1 MAELFDV
8 LNQIIQENTAAQKLT
23 DICIGTVTSEDPLE
37 IQINPNMPPLPTEAL
52 ILCDPV
58 KEIEKDVEITP
69 EFKEVLEAK
78 KIYPPDVIGKVKVSE
93 ALEEGDKVI
102 MLRVLRG
109 QQFIVLSRV

>member
-1 MAELFDV
+1 MELLEV
-8 LNQIIQENTAAQKLT
+8 INKIIQDNTEAQKLT
-23 DICIGTVTSEDPLE
+23 DICIGTVTQADPLE
-37 IQINPNMPPLPTEAL
+37 IQISPNMPPLPTEAL

-58 KEIEKDVEITP
+58 EEIEKDVEITP
-69 EFKEVLEAK
+69 EFKAELATYDINISTK
-78 KIYPPDVIGKVKVSE
+78 VIGKVKVSE